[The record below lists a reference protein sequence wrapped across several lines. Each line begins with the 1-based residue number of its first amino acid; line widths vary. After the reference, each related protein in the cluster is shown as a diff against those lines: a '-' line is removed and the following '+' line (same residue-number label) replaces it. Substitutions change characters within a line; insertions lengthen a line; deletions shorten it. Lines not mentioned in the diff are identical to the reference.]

1 MAFFRNCGSIS
12 KIAAPAFEMMMNSRV
27 ASVKQIVK
35 IESSHNF
42 CKVATIFVKLKLDR
56 GVGKKKLFEG
66 GKTP

>member
-1 MAFFRNCGSIS
+1 M
-12 KIAAPAFEMMMNSRV
+12 APAFEMMMNSRV
-27 ASVKQIVK
+27 ASVKQIV